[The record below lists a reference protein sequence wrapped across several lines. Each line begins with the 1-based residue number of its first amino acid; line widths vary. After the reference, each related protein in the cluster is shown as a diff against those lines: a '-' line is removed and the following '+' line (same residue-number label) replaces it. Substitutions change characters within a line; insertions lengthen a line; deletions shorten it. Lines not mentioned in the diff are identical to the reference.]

1 MQVYNTL
8 SRGKEEF
15 IPMHGKKANMFVC
28 GQTVYDDAHLGH
40 ARTYI
45 SFDIVARWLRHAGYE
60 INYIQNITDIDDKI
74 IARAKE
80 KGVDPVE
87 LAREC
92 EKRFMED
99 MEAIGVKQSVSSYPR
114 SHDYINAMRDQMQL
128 LIDKGYAYLLDG
140 DVYYDVS
147 KFQDYTK
154 LSGMKIDELEKHRI
168 EPKEGKKNVYDFA
181 LWKASKPGEPSW
193 EIEVKSD
200 GKQVKLSGRPGWHI
214 EDTAITYSFFGP
226 QYDIHGGA
234 SELIFP
240 HHTNEIA
247 QAEAAFGVKPFVKYW
262 LHSGVLSIKGQ
273 KMSKSLKNFI
283 TIREALAEYPAET
296 LRLFVCMTHYRKEIN
311 YTDELMRDANKL
323 MYYINQ
329 SIGILYNLPVNG
341 GSGGQELVNIAEQL
355 EKDFADAMNDDFN
368 TPLALM
374 KMTAAMRKVR
384 QFADAQGST
393 DQKSRELAIGK
404 LSVLGTLLGIVNESI
419 YKQTLPEDASLL
431 IKQRDDLRKS
441 KNFEE
446 ADRMRTEIESK
457 HGIKIEDT
465 EYGTVWY
472 PSDAHFK

>member
-60 INYIQNITDIDDKI
+60 INYMQNITDIDDKI

-87 LAREC
+87 LAREY

-341 GSGGQELVNIAEQL
+341 GSGGQELVNIVEQL

-404 LSVLGTLLGIVNESI
+404 LSVLGTLLGIVNERI

-446 ADRMRTEIESK
+446 ADRIRTEIESK

>member
-128 LIDKGYAYLLDG
+128 LINKGYAYLLDG

-446 ADRMRTEIESK
+446 ADRIRTEIESK

>member
-1 MQVYNTL
+1 LQVYNTL

>member
-446 ADRMRTEIESK
+446 ADRIRTEIESK

>member
-128 LIDKGYAYLLDG
+128 LINKGYAYLLDG

>member
-60 INYIQNITDIDDKI
+60 INYMQNITDIDDKI

-341 GSGGQELVNIAEQL
+341 GSGGQELVNIVEQL

-446 ADRMRTEIESK
+446 ADRIRTEIESK

>member
-1 MQVYNTL
+1 
-8 SRGKEEF
+8 
-15 IPMHGKKANMFVC
+15 
-28 GQTVYDDAHLGH
+28 
-40 ARTYI
+40 
-45 SFDIVARWLRHAGYE
+45 
-60 INYIQNITDIDDKI
+60 
-74 IARAKE
+74 
-80 KGVDPVE
+80 
-87 LAREC
+87 
-92 EKRFMED
+92 
-99 MEAIGVKQSVSSYPR
+99 
-114 SHDYINAMRDQMQL
+114 
-128 LIDKGYAYLLDG
+128 
-140 DVYYDVS
+140 
-147 KFQDYTK
+147 
-154 LSGMKIDELEKHRI
+154 
-168 EPKEGKKNVYDFA
+168 
-181 LWKASKPGEPSW
+181 
-193 EIEVKSD
+193 
-200 GKQVKLSGRPGWHI
+200 
-214 EDTAITYSFFGP
+214 
-226 QYDIHGGA
+226 
-234 SELIFP
+234 
-240 HHTNEIA
+240 
-247 QAEAAFGVKPFVKYW
+247 
-262 LHSGVLSIKGQ
+262 
-273 KMSKSLKNFI
+273 
-283 TIREALAEYPAET
+283 
-296 LRLFVCMTHYRKEIN
+296 MTHYRKEIN